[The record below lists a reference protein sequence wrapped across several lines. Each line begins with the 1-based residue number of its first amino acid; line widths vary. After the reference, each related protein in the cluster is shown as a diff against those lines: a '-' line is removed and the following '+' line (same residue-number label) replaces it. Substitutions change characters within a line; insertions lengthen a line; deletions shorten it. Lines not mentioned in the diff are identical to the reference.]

1 MSAFL
6 GSHSRIAI
14 PAVGSN
20 MWTYF
25 YRQYGDLADCAN
37 LERCLTA
44 MLSYKHVRFLDPDPQ
59 RIREQFSAG
68 PPTYARLF
76 SLFLEQFAETAG
88 KPRWGAQ
95 TGLVERYGDE
105 LIEAYPGIRIVHM
118 YRDPRDRFLA
128 SIERWP
134 DGRGRAGGATARW
147 LYSTRLGERH
157 LARYPDQYLM
167 VRFEDLITRTE
178 ETLRSVCEFVG
189 ESYEPSMT
197 DMSAA
202 AKHRARL
209 SEGSS
214 APGEVLTSDHIGRY
228 RGRVCAA
235 ELAFIQ
241 LHAGRV
247 MAAHGY
253 EIDDLE
259 MSRTDRLRFALLTW
273 PDQLLRLAA
282 WRGVEALQQRFP
294 RAVGRRPG
302 ARMIVEPV

>member
-25 YRQYGDLADCAN
+25 YRQYGDLADRSN

-59 RIREQFSAG
+59 RIREQFLAG

-76 SLFLEQFAETAG
+76 SLFLEHFAEAAG

-118 YRDPRDRFLA
+118 YRDPRDRYLA

-157 LARYPDQYLM
+157 VARYPDQYLM

-189 ESYEPSMT
+189 EAYEQSMT
-197 DMSAA
+197 DMPAA
-202 AKHRARL
+202 TKHRARL

-214 APGEVLTSDHIGRY
+214 GSGEILSSDHIGRHGS
-228 RGRVCAA
+228 RIRPA

-247 MAAHGY
+247 MRAHGY
-253 EIDDLE
+253 RIDHLD
-259 MSRTDRLRFALLTW
+259 MSTGDRLRFALLTW
-273 PDQLLRLAA
+273 PDQALRLAA

-302 ARMIVEPV
+302 ARMIVEPA